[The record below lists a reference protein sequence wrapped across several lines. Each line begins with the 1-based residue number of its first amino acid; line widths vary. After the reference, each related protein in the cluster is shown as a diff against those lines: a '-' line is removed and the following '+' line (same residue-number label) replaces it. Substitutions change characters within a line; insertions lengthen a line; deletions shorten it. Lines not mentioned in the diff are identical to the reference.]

1 MAPLSLSQLLDVAI
15 GTPEVG
21 AVNFTA
27 LHSLLQAMLG
37 HLGLQDLPAQEQG
50 HSLIPLRARDQP
62 AKALPGLEKKGDRA
76 QSMGQQPQEPKEQ
89 LPGKDPLQGT
99 TGSSQVASVAAD
111 VGQMKKKIEANESG
125 ISKVEVLAG
134 VLGAPL

>member
-15 GTPEVG
+15 GTPEAG

-50 HSLIPLRARDQP
+50 HSLTPLRAGDQP
-62 AKALPGLEKKGDRA
+62 AKALPGLERKGDRA
-76 QSMGQQPQEPKEQ
+76 QSMEQQPREPKEQ

-99 TGSSQVASVAAD
+99 VSSSQVASVAAD

-125 ISKVEVLAG
+125 ISKVEALAG
-134 VLGAPL
+134 PLGAPL